1 MPGLDL
7 DNNSEFV
14 TTCTMIGIT
23 QLRVSTRTTYLMWP
37 SYCCLDINTIEHEHA
52 VIHHRSCI
60 ITHKS
65 AIADRNTSSA
75 RATLSHENILES

>member
-7 DNNSEFV
+7 DNISEFV

-37 SYCCLDINTIEHEHA
+37 SYCCLDINTISKLNMNMPSFIIDLA
-52 VIHHRSCI
+52 SSLINPRSPI
-60 ITHKS
+60 GT
-65 AIADRNTSSA
+65 RQA
-75 RATLSHENILES
+75 RERL